1 MSNKIYRQ
9 GDILFIQT
17 DTTPEMGTPTAR
29 VAGRIIVAE
38 GEATGHHHAIAT
50 PGAQLLTQDALTWLV
65 APDVT
70 EVTHEEHDNVT
81 LPAGSYWVVR
91 QRSWQRGAVRRVL
104 D

>member
-1 MSNKIYRQ
+1 MSTKIYRQ

-17 DTTPEMGTPTAR
+17 DSVPDAGTPTAR
-29 VAGRIIVAE
+29 VGGRIIVAE

-50 PGAQLLTQDALTWLV
+50 PATQMLTHQSLTWLV

-70 EVTHEEHDNVT
+70 EVTHEEHDTIT
-81 LPAGSYWVVR
+81 LPAGLYWIVR
-91 QRSWQRGAVRRVL
+91 QREYTPERIRTVR